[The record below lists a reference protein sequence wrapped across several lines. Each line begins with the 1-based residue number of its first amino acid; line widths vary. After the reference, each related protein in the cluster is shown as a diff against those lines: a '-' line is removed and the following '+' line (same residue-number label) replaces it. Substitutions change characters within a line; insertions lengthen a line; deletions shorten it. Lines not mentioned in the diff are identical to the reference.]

1 MNHLALAA
9 AWLVGSSVMAARP
22 TAGGPWSFD
31 PEDQLATHDLGD
43 ALRVHYSVAGPNAT
57 RLADADADGVP
68 DYVALVAATTAEALA
83 RFRDDLGLRPP
94 LSEAAVELEL
104 GGSPALDV
112 YLVDFA
118 GNADG
123 LFGVDACTLAPVRCA
138 GYLVI
143 ENDFAGYSYATTAEA
158 VDTVTSHEG
167 FHAVQAAYA
176 ADLPL
181 YFSEGTATWAERQF
195 RPDSRDFLRLCDGYL
210 ADTGRSIFKPPAGPV
225 PAFAYGSALWWDF
238 LTRRHDPALI
248 DAMLSAA
255 DEREPLETLSDE
267 LTARD
272 DSLAAAWLEFT
283 AANLATGPRANPD
296 LGHPY
301 AQSLKGIT
309 AEQSGATLDDDER
322 FYPLSSR
329 YYRIDY
335 AGGDLW
341 FALAAATPG
350 LELALHPVDDGA
362 ADGPVSAALLAWRGD
377 DADAR
382 SLGDLPPGGY
392 WLSVANPSLADEV
405 LRAHLCTAAERDA
418 LTCVDPPEGDTS
430 TGDPTDGDTSTTDP
444 ADAPTTDGDPADVD
458 PTATDPETNDAAGCS
473 SCRTTPTS
481 PPLVLLLSALVRR
494 RRHPPGAAPGPSADM
509 ARRAG
514 HVEASANTG
523 ATNSDPHTGPAPA
536 DPTR

>member
-9 AWLVGSSVMAARP
+9 AWLVSSSVTAARP

-57 RLADADADGVP
+57 RLADADADGAP

-94 LSEAAVELEL
+94 LTEAEVELEL
-104 GGSPALDV
+104 GGSPALDI

-143 ENDFAGYSYATTAEA
+143 ENDFAGYAYASTAEA
-158 VDTVTSHEG
+158 VDTVASHEG

-181 YFSEGTATWAERQF
+181 YFSEGTATWAERQL

-255 DEREPLETLSDE
+255 DEREPLETLTDE

-283 AANLATGPRANPD
+283 AANLATGPRANPE

-301 AQSLKGIT
+301 AESLIGIT
-309 AEQSGATLDDDER
+309 AEQSGAALDDDER

-329 YYRIDY
+329 YYLIDHP
-335 AGGDLW
+335 GGDLW
-341 FALAAATPG
+341 FALAAAAPG
-350 LELALHPVDDGA
+350 LELALHQVDDGA

-377 DADAR
+377 EAGAR

-405 LRAHLCTAAERDA
+405 LRAHLCTAAEREA
-418 LTCVDPPEGDTS
+418 LTCVEPLAADSEGDTS
-430 TGDPTDGDTSTTDP
+430 EGDTGTTDSTDAAA
-444 ADAPTTDGDPADVD
+444 ADTD
-458 PTATDPETNDAAGCS
+458 PTATDPEMDGAAGCS

-481 PPLVLLLSALVRR
+481 PPLVLLLGALVRR
-494 RRHPPGAAPGPSADM
+494 RKHPAKQPGRAASGQSADMTRRAGHIEPSADM
-509 ARRAG
+509 A
-514 HVEASANTG
+514 
-523 ATNSDPHTGPAPA
+523 ATNSDPHKIPAPA